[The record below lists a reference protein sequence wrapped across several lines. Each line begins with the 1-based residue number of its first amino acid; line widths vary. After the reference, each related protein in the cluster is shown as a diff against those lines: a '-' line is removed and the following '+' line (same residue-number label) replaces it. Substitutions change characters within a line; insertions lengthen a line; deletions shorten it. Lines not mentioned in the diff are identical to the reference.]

1 MIINIAHTKGGV
13 GKSTLATNLA
23 VEMNCPIL
31 DLDMQKSSYF
41 FNELRELPK
50 LTIFKAKT
58 RDELKLLE
66 PYAGDKKKHIIV
78 DSGGM
83 DNDLNRLSLVYA
95 DLILTPISTSQIELF
110 GLENFRLILKELD
123 AENKDYIILNSI
135 NLRSKQEL
143 QAFNDILINEFDLT
157 VLPTMI
163 SNLKIFKDAFAEG
176 KSVVEK
182 NKTSPAA
189 AQLQSLIK
197 DIKNI
202 IKSKQTRFDF

>member
-66 PYAGDKKKHIIV
+66 PYAG
-78 DSGGM
+78 

-202 IKSKQTRFDF
+202 IKSK

>member
-66 PYAGDKKKHIIV
+66 AYAGDKKKHIIV

-202 IKSKQTRFDF
+202 IKSK

>member
-123 AENKDYIILNSI
+123 EIKTILF
-135 NLRSKQEL
+135 LTLLTYAASKNYKHL
-143 QAFNDILINEFDLT
+143 
-157 VLPTMI
+157 MI
-163 SNLKIFKDAFAEG
+163 F
-176 KSVVEK
+176 
-182 NKTSPAA
+182 
-189 AQLQSLIK
+189 
-197 DIKNI
+197 
-202 IKSKQTRFDF
+202 

>member
-41 FNELRELPK
+41 FNELRSLPK
-50 LTIFKAKT
+50 LTILDANN
-58 RDELKLLE
+58 RDELKVLE
-66 PYAGDKKKHIIV
+66 PFAGNKKQHIIV

-83 DNDLNRLSLVYA
+83 DNDI
-95 DLILTPISTSQIELF
+95 ILTPISTSQIELF
-110 GLENFRLILKELD
+110 GLENFRSILKELD

-143 QAFNDILINEFDLT
+143 EGFKNILINEFNLT

-163 SNLKIFKDAFAEG
+163 SNLKIFKDAFADG

-182 NKTSPAA
+182 NKLSPAA
-189 AQLQSLIK
+189 EQMQSLIK
-197 DIKNI
+197 DIKQI
-202 IKSKQTRFDF
+202 IKSL

>member
-83 DNDLNRLSLVYA
+83 DNDLNRLS
-95 DLILTPISTSQIELF
+95 PISTSQIELF

-202 IKSKQTRFDF
+202 IKSK

>member
-66 PYAGDKKKHIIV
+66 PYGKANPEPLFGTKNVEIKCISIIGKNKNVIKLVLSQDSIEFSGIIFTNFDKYIEYLNEKFKTNDIISEQNNIK
-78 DSGGM
+78 DKFI
-83 DNDLNRLSLVYA
+83 D
-95 DLILTPISTSQIELF
+95 ILYTPI
-110 GLENFRLILKELD
+110 
-123 AENKDYIILNSI
+123 
-135 NLRSKQEL
+135 
-143 QAFNDILINEFDLT
+143 INEYMNT
-157 VLPTMI
+157 
-163 SNLKIFKDAFAEG
+163 
-176 KSVVEK
+176 KSI
-182 NKTSPAA
+182 
-189 AQLQSLIK
+189 QLLIK
-197 DIKNI
+197 DI
-202 IKSKQTRFDF
+202 R

>member
-13 GKSTLATNLA
+13 GKSTLATNLV

-78 DSGGM
+78 DSGG
-83 DNDLNRLSLVYA
+83 Y
-95 DLILTPISTSQIELF
+95 
-110 GLENFRLILKELD
+110 G
-123 AENKDYIILNSI
+123 
-135 NLRSKQEL
+135 
-143 QAFNDILINEFDLT
+143 
-157 VLPTMI
+157 
-163 SNLKIFKDAFAEG
+163 
-176 KSVVEK
+176 
-182 NKTSPAA
+182 
-189 AQLQSLIK
+189 
-197 DIKNI
+197 
-202 IKSKQTRFDF
+202 

>member
-1 MIINIAHTKGGV
+1 
-13 GKSTLATNLA
+13 
-23 VEMNCPIL
+23 
-31 DLDMQKSSYF
+31 
-41 FNELRELPK
+41 
-50 LTIFKAKT
+50 
-58 RDELKLLE
+58 
-66 PYAGDKKKHIIV
+66 
-78 DSGGM
+78 M

-202 IKSKQTRFDF
+202 IKSK

>member
-23 VEMNCPIL
+23 VERNCPIL

-41 FNELRELPK
+41 FNELRSLPK
-50 LTIFKAKT
+50 LTILDANN
-58 RDELKLLE
+58 RDELKVLE
-66 PYAGDKKKHIIV
+66 PFAGNKKQHIIV

-83 DNDLNRLSLVYA
+83 DNDINRLSLVYA
-95 DLILTPISTSQIELF
+95 DIILTPISTSQIELF
-110 GLENFRLILKELD
+110 GLENFRSILKELD

-143 QAFNDILINEFDLT
+143 EGFKNILINEFNLT

-163 SNLKIFKDAFAEG
+163 SNLKIFKDAFADG

-182 NKTSPAA
+182 NKLSPAA
-189 AQLQSLIK
+189 EQMQSLIK
-197 DIKNI
+197 DIKQI
-202 IKSKQTRFDF
+202 IKSL